1 MVSSNRFLDSPASW
15 ITRWTYSPT
24 VCSLSYYRTP
34 NRIRIQRRLILIL
47 VLPRHGGDTR
57 FVMRLC
63 AALKTNIKRGEKINI
78 DRPRTRIERERE
90 REEKGMRGEWQF
102 SIIRSNYNL
111 VYLVKIKN
119 DRRWARQDARFFDC
133 SIFGGK
139 NPPIMQWKAVSIVNR
154 RRKNVETIR
163 QS

>member
-1 MVSSNRFLDSPASW
+1 
-15 ITRWTYSPT
+15 
-24 VCSLSYYRTP
+24 
-34 NRIRIQRRLILIL
+34 
-47 VLPRHGGDTR
+47 
-57 FVMRLC
+57 
-63 AALKTNIKRGEKINI
+63 
-78 DRPRTRIERERE
+78 
-90 REEKGMRGEWQF
+90 MRGEWQF

-154 RRKNVETIR
+154 RRKNVETMSAGHVAAASTAVTTPMHQKVR
-163 QS
+163 QFFFSFFFLVLIFNVAISRAERGDTRKKEDARPSPAAFPTKLSPVHLHS